1 MRLPVEWIKEYVP
14 VKADAEEIAHRLT
27 MAGFEV
33 EEIEETEQGAVL
45 NITVTPNRG
54 DCLSVIGVARE
65 LAAIYGVALPVIPH
79 YGAESTVGDAAQ
91 YTCVTIE
98 APDLCSR
105 YAARIVRNLRVG
117 PSPAWVQNRLI
128 AAGMRPINNVVD
140 VTNYVMLEM
149 GQPLH
154 AFDYDTLID
163 HRIVVRRARPGE
175 RITTLDGTEHIL
187 TEEML
192 MICDAER
199 PVAVAGVMGGFE
211 TEMSLSTRTMLL
223 ESAHFHPV
231 AVRRTARALNLH
243 TEASYRFERIVDPGL
258 VVAAANRACE
268 LMAELGIGEV
278 VPGVVDVYP
287 APDPERTLGVRPTR
301 ASAMLGFAISGE
313 QVTESLSRLGFRP
326 FPRRHDAGSS
336 PKDYYMFRIPS
347 WRPDIVREIDLIEEV
362 GRVLG
367 YEHIPE
373 HLPVGVTT
381 QGRDSSWGRFA
392 QQVRDIL
399 VGAGLQEIVSH
410 SLLAPSSFEHPREA
424 EQRIVIRNALSAELS
439 SLRCSLLP
447 GLIDAMD
454 RNARRGQGPLAFF
467 EVGRIF
473 RRGTEEYEETTSIGV
488 ALAGPMVP
496 AHWERASRLG
506 PADFYTAKGL
516 VERLC
521 TGLGAGEPAFAR
533 SDDPRLHPGRA
544 ASVFLHGEPIGYV
557 GELHPDR
564 MHELHVR
571 DRVIVF
577 ELSFEALQRFAEEGR
592 RFQPLTPFPAV
603 VRDLA
608 PRVAMDV
615 PYEQVRAAV
624 MGAGVD
630 ILERL
635 ELTDVYTGAPL
646 PEGMKSFT
654 LSFTFRA
661 PDRTLTDAEVN
672 AALTRL
678 RTALETG
685 CGASFAA

>member
-14 VKADAEEIAHRLT
+14 VEADAEELAHRLT
-27 MAGFEV
+27 MAGLEV
-33 EEIEETEQGAVL
+33 EEIEETEQGVVL

-79 YGAESTVGDAAQ
+79 YGAESTLGDAAQ
-91 YTCVTIE
+91 FTSVTIE

-117 PSPAWVQNRLI
+117 PSLAWVQNRLI

-154 AFDYDTLID
+154 AFDYDTLLD

-175 RITTLDGTEHIL
+175 KITTLDGTEHTL

-211 TEMSLSTRTMLL
+211 TEMSLRTRTMLL

-258 VVAAANRACE
+258 VVAAADRACE
-268 LMAELGIGEV
+268 LIAELGIGEV

-287 APDPERTLGVRPTR
+287 LPEPERTLGIRPAR
-301 ASAMLGFAISGE
+301 ASAMLGFAVSGE
-313 QVTESLSRLGFRP
+313 QVVESLSRLGFHP
-326 FPRRHDAGSS
+326 SPQRHDVGSS
-336 PKDYYMFRIPS
+336 PKDYYMFRIPT

-381 QGRDSSWGRFA
+381 QGRDSAWGRFA
-392 QQVRDIL
+392 KRVRDIL

-410 SLLAPSSFEHPREA
+410 SLLA
-424 EQRIVIRNALSAELS
+424 
-439 SLRCSLLP
+439 
-447 GLIDAMD
+447 
-454 RNARRGQGPLAFF
+454 
-467 EVGRIF
+467 
-473 RRGTEEYEETTSIGV
+473 
-488 ALAGPMVP
+488 
-496 AHWERASRLG
+496 
-506 PADFYTAKGL
+506 
-516 VERLC
+516 
-521 TGLGAGEPAFAR
+521 
-533 SDDPRLHPGRA
+533 
-544 ASVFLHGEPIGYV
+544 
-557 GELHPDR
+557 
-564 MHELHVR
+564 
-571 DRVIVF
+571 
-577 ELSFEALQRFAEEGR
+577 
-592 RFQPLTPFPAV
+592 
-603 VRDLA
+603 
-608 PRVAMDV
+608 
-615 PYEQVRAAV
+615 
-624 MGAGVD
+624 
-630 ILERL
+630 
-635 ELTDVYTGAPL
+635 
-646 PEGMKSFT
+646 
-654 LSFTFRA
+654 
-661 PDRTLTDAEVN
+661 
-672 AALTRL
+672 
-678 RTALETG
+678 
-685 CGASFAA
+685 